1 MSILAPIMT
10 GIFVASCIG
19 TLSYSGKDSYEKS
32 QKLRQQIQDANKS
45 TQVLKSKYD
54 DLVKT
59 NVEIDASV
67 KNDIINALDQHIK
80 LSAEINK
87 NNNSFNDTLKKIELV
102 GIVFVAGIF
111 LLLLLKNLKIIDIN
125 FFSKIKN
132 G

>member
-1 MSILAPIMT
+1 MM
-10 GIFVASCIG
+10 GMFVTSCIG

-125 FFSKIKN
+125 LFSKIKN

>member
-1 MSILAPIMT
+1 MSILGPIMM
-10 GIFVASCIG
+10 GMFVTSCIG

-125 FFSKIKN
+125 LFSKIKN

>member
-1 MSILAPIMT
+1 MGM
-10 GIFVASCIG
+10 FVTSCIG

-125 FFSKIKN
+125 LFSKIKN

>member
-1 MSILAPIMT
+1 MM
-10 GIFVASCIG
+10 GMFVTSCIG